1 MALRVLT
8 FLNFIFALSLFF
20 YTFYKSEIV
29 LNGELRNYYNIYYIT
44 SILLII
50 FSIILF
56 FIKKQLKIYIFII
69 LISIIFSSYLFESF
83 LIFSEDPFESK
94 LKNNRAEIYE
104 KNSKLKFDRRKT
116 FKIYSDLLKEN
127 KNIVVSMHSY
137 YHPKSTLYS
146 LSGISNSKTIY
157 CNENGYFAI
166 YESDRYGFNNPDTEW
181 DSNEIEYL
189 FIGDSF
195 THGACV
201 NRPNDIPS
209 VLRALSNKKVLNL
222 GLRGNGPLRE
232 YATLKEYLP
241 NNTKK
246 IIWMYFETNDLEG
259 LHQEK
264 KDNFLMNYLKD
275 KDFKQN
281 LISRQ
286 SEIDEK
292 LKTILKKRVSKKSK
306 FFSFVKL
313 YQLRSYIYK
322 FLYLEDRNKFS
333 NLERN
338 KILSDFKL
346 IINSAKDFAKKNE
359 SELYFVYL
367 PGYERYSNPTY
378 DEKNYYEIKKII
390 SSLNIEFIDIHEEV
404 FAKEKNPLEN
414 FPFQLFGHYNVTGYN
429 KVSKAIYRL
438 SSSYK

>member
-1 MALRVLT
+1 
-8 FLNFIFALSLFF
+8 
-20 YTFYKSEIV
+20 
-29 LNGELRNYYNIYYIT
+29 
-44 SILLII
+44 
-50 FSIILF
+50 
-56 FIKKQLKIYIFII
+56 
-69 LISIIFSSYLFESF
+69 
-83 LIFSEDPFESK
+83 
-94 LKNNRAEIYE
+94 
-104 KNSKLKFDRRKT
+104 
-116 FKIYSDLLKEN
+116 
-127 KNIVVSMHSY
+127 
-137 YHPKSTLYS
+137 
-146 LSGISNSKTIY
+146 
-157 CNENGYFAI
+157 
-166 YESDRYGFNNPDTEW
+166 
-181 DSNEIEYL
+181 
-189 FIGDSF
+189 
-195 THGACV
+195 
-201 NRPNDIPS
+201 
-209 VLRALSNKKVLNL
+209 
-222 GLRGNGPLRE
+222 
-232 YATLKEYLP
+232 
-241 NNTKK
+241 
-246 IIWMYFETNDLEG
+246 YFETNDLEG